1 MNQSESILKIAPAL
15 LKAQKGLQ
23 AALKSS
29 TNPHFNSKFADLKS
43 VIEVAQ
49 PALNDNGIAFLQPLS
64 FNENRVCITTV
75 LLHESGEWL
84 SDILEVPLVK
94 MDAQA
99 VGSATT
105 YGKRYSLQAFLGI
118 RSEDDDGQS
127 ASEPVQQKAEIK
139 KFPAPG
145 KLPYPPKDLK
155 QALNDSLNQ
164 ISIDGEYIT
173 EDQRQF
179 FIEKA
184 TKRGKTK
191 QDIVAA
197 LKAAGI
203 PKTDQIP
210 AESYDAWISWTE
222 GA

>member
-1 MNQSESILKIAPAL
+1 MNTSESILKIAPAL

-23 AALKSS
+23 AALKTS

-84 SDILEVPLVK
+84 SDTLEVPLVK

-139 KFPAPG
+139 KFPAPA
-145 KLPYPPKDLK
+145 PPKTLK
-155 QALNDSLNQ
+155 AALVESNQ
-164 ISIDGEYIT
+164 FIT
-173 EDQRQF
+173 EEQRLY
-179 FIEKA
+179 FIEVA
-184 TKRGKTK
+184 TKRGRTK

-203 PKTDQIP
+203 SKTDQIP
-210 AESYDAWISWTE
+210 SESYESWISWTD
-222 GA
+222 AN

>member
-1 MNQSESILKIAPAL
+1 MNTSESILKIAPAL

-23 AALKSS
+23 AALKTS

-84 SDILEVPLVK
+84 SDTLEVPLVK

-139 KFPAPG
+139 KFPAPTPSKTLKEALVGSLYISEEDRKVFIDTAVKNG
-145 KLPYPPKDLK
+145 KSK
-155 QALNDSLNQ
+155 
-164 ISIDGEYIT
+164 G
-173 EDQRQF
+173 
-179 FIEKA
+179 
-184 TKRGKTK
+184 
-191 QDIVAA
+191 DIVIA
-197 LKAAGI
+197 LKASSIASTDKI
-203 PKTDQIP
+203 PYDQVDVWMDW
-210 AESYDAWISWTE
+210 AR
-222 GA
+222 GM

>member
-1 MNQSESILKIAPAL
+1 MNQSESITKIAPAL
-15 LKAQKGLQ
+15 LEAQRSLQ
-23 AALKSS
+23 AALKTS
-29 TNPHFNSKFADLKS
+29 TNPHFNSKFADLTS

-49 PALNDNGIAFLQPLS
+49 PALNDNGIVFLQPLS
-64 FNENRVCITTV
+64 FHENRVCITTV

-84 SDILEVPLVK
+84 SDTLEVPLVK

-139 KFPAPG
+139 KFPAPA
-145 KLPYPPKDLK
+145 PPKTLK
-155 QALNDSLNQ
+155 SALTERN
-164 ISIDGEYIT
+164 EFIT
-173 EDQRQF
+173 EEQRQF
-179 FIEKA
+179 FIETA
-184 TKRGKTK
+184 TKRGRSK

-203 PKTDQIP
+203 SKTSDIP
-210 AESYDAWISWTE
+210 ADTYETWVDWAN

>member
-1 MNQSESILKIAPAL
+1 MNTSESILKIAPAL

-64 FNENRVCITTV
+64 FNEHRVCITTV

-84 SDILEVPLVK
+84 SDTLEVPLVK

-139 KFPAPG
+139 KFPVP
-145 KLPYPPKDLK
+145 KPPLDLK
-155 QALNDSLNQ
+155 ESLINSLY
-164 ISIDGEYIT
+164 ISEPDRKRFIDIAV
-173 EDQRQF
+173 
-179 FIEKA
+179 KN
-184 TKRGKTK
+184 GKTK
-191 QDIVAA
+191 TDIVAA
-197 LKAAGI
+197 LKASSI
-203 PKTDQIP
+203 PSTDRIP
-210 AESYDAWISWTE
+210 SDQLDIWIDWAN
-222 GA
+222 GV